1 MTDLFI
7 EDKIHDE
14 CGVFGIFGNDTTDII
29 DETYL
34 ALYALQHRGTLGAGI
49 AINDNGNMSVVK
61 GFGVVPEAL
70 PEKEL
75 SRLKKA
81 KIALGHVRHT
91 TASVANDRTSIQP
104 LLMRYVNGQLSLAL
118 NGALTN
124 YTELREHLHRGGAIF
139 QSNSDI
145 EVIAY
150 IIAQERLETASIEE
164 AVLNAMDKIKGAY
177 SMVMMAPSR
186 LIGVRDPRGFRPL
199 CIGKLGENYII
210 TSESCV
216 FDSLGGEFVRDVEPG
231 EMVVIDDEG
240 VHSYKNNCGGKT
252 SLCIFEF
259 VYFARPDSVLDGMCV
274 NIARQRAGIE
284 LAKEH
289 PVEADMVCAVPDC
302 GIDAAIG
309 YSMQSGIQYGVGLV
323 KNRFIGRAHN
333 NRKKHAQYNLRIK
346 LNAMK
351 SNVQGKRIVLID
363 DSIVK
368 GETSKHIVS
377 MLKKAGAKE
386 VHLRISSPP
395 FKHPCY
401 FGTDIDSTDNLI
413 AAHKSIDEM
422 CAEIGADSLGF
433 LSINGLH
440 KIADECKI
448 DFCDACFSGDYPIEA
463 PPTNPV
469 SAYVVCVRMY

>member
-150 IIAQERLETASIEE
+150 IIAQERLKTASIEE

-252 SLCIFEF
+252 SLCLFEF

-274 NIARQRAGIE
+274 NIARQRAGVE

-309 YSMQSGIQYGVGLV
+309 YSMESGIQYGVGLV

-395 FKHPCY
+395 FKYPCY

-440 KIADECKI
+440 RIADECKI
-448 DFCDACFSGDYPIEA
+448 DFCDACFSGNYPIDASRQSHEDKY
-463 PPTNPV
+463 
-469 SAYVVCVRMY
+469 SKKL

>member
-124 YTELREHLHRGGAIF
+124 YSELREHLHRGGAIF

-150 IIAQERLETASIEE
+150 IIAQERLKTASIEE

-252 SLCIFEF
+252 SLCLFEF

-309 YSMQSGIQYGVGLV
+309 YSMESGIQYGVGLV

-395 FKHPCY
+395 FKYPCY

-413 AAHKSIDEM
+413 AAHRSIDEM

-433 LSINGLH
+433 LSIDGLH

-448 DFCDACFSGDYPIEA
+448 DFCDACFSGNYPIEA
-463 PPTNPV
+463 
-469 SAYVVCVRMY
+469 SRQSHEDKYSKKL

>member
-124 YTELREHLHRGGAIF
+124 YSELREHLHRGGAIF

-252 SLCIFEF
+252 SLCLFEF
-259 VYFARPDSVLDGMCV
+259 VYFARPDSVIDGMCV

-395 FKHPCY
+395 FKYPCY

-433 LSINGLH
+433 LSIDGLH
-440 KIADECKI
+440 RIADECKI

-463 PPTNPV
+463 
-469 SAYVVCVRMY
+469 SRQSHEDKYSKKL

>member
-124 YTELREHLHRGGAIF
+124 YSELREHLHRGGAIF

-199 CIGKLGENYII
+199 CIGKLGKNYII

-252 SLCIFEF
+252 SLCLFEF

-309 YSMQSGIQYGVGLV
+309 YSMESGIQYGVGLV

-395 FKHPCY
+395 FKYPCY

-433 LSINGLH
+433 LSIDGLH
-440 KIADECKI
+440 RIADECKI

-463 PPTNPV
+463 
-469 SAYVVCVRMY
+469 SRQSHEDKYSKKL

>member
-124 YTELREHLHRGGAIF
+124 YSELREHLHRGGAIF

-395 FKHPCY
+395 FKYPCY

-433 LSINGLH
+433 LSIDGLH
-440 KIADECKI
+440 RIADECKI

-463 PPTNPV
+463 
-469 SAYVVCVRMY
+469 SRQSHEDKYSKKL

>member
-91 TASVANDRTSIQP
+91 TASVANDRASIQP

-124 YTELREHLHRGGAIF
+124 YSELREHLHRGGAIF

-150 IIAQERLETASIEE
+150 IIAQERLKTTSIEE

-199 CIGKLGENYII
+199 CVGKLGENYII

-252 SLCIFEF
+252 SLCLFEF

-309 YSMQSGIQYGVGLV
+309 YSMESGIQYGVGLV

-395 FKHPCY
+395 FKYPCY

-422 CAEIGADSLGF
+422 CTEIGADSLGF
-433 LSINGLH
+433 LSIDGLH
-440 KIADECKI
+440 RIADECKI

-463 PPTNPV
+463 
-469 SAYVVCVRMY
+469 SRQSHEDKYSKKL

>member
-1 MTDLFI
+1 
-7 EDKIHDE
+7 
-14 CGVFGIFGNDTTDII
+14 
-29 DETYL
+29 
-34 ALYALQHRGTLGAGI
+34 
-49 AINDNGNMSVVK
+49 MSVVK

-124 YTELREHLHRGGAIF
+124 YSELREHLHRGGAIF

-150 IIAQERLETASIEE
+150 IIAQERLKTASIEE

-252 SLCIFEF
+252 SLCLFEF

-395 FKHPCY
+395 FKYPCY

-433 LSINGLH
+433 LSIDGLH
-440 KIADECKI
+440 RIADECKI

-463 PPTNPV
+463 
-469 SAYVVCVRMY
+469 SRQSHEDKYSKKL

>member
-124 YTELREHLHRGGAIF
+124 YSELREHLHRGGAIF

-252 SLCIFEF
+252 SLCLFEF

-395 FKHPCY
+395 FKYPCY

-433 LSINGLH
+433 LSIDGLH

-448 DFCDACFSGDYPIEA
+448 DFCDACFSGNYPIEA
-463 PPTNPV
+463 
-469 SAYVVCVRMY
+469 SRQSHEDKYSKKL

>member
-124 YTELREHLHRGGAIF
+124 YSELREHLHRGGAIF

-386 VHLRISSPP
+386 IHLRISSPP
-395 FKHPCY
+395 FKYPCY

-433 LSINGLH
+433 LSIDGLH
-440 KIADECKI
+440 RIADECKI

-463 PPTNPV
+463 
-469 SAYVVCVRMY
+469 SRQSHEDKYSKKL

>member
-124 YTELREHLHRGGAIF
+124 YSELREHLHRGGAIF

-395 FKHPCY
+395 FKYPCY

-433 LSINGLH
+433 LSIDGLH
-440 KIADECKI
+440 RIADECKI
-448 DFCDACFSGDYPIEA
+448 DFCDACFSGNYPIDASRQSHEDKY
-463 PPTNPV
+463 
-469 SAYVVCVRMY
+469 SKKL

>member
-124 YTELREHLHRGGAIF
+124 YSELREHLHRGGAIF

-150 IIAQERLETASIEE
+150 IIAQERLKTASIEE

-252 SLCIFEF
+252 SLCLFEF

-309 YSMQSGIQYGVGLV
+309 YSMESGIQYGVGLV

-386 VHLRISSPP
+386 IHLRISSPP
-395 FKHPCY
+395 FKYPCY

-413 AAHKSIDEM
+413 AAHRSIDEM

-433 LSINGLH
+433 LSIDGLH
-440 KIADECKI
+440 RIADECKI

-463 PPTNPV
+463 
-469 SAYVVCVRMY
+469 SRQSHEDKYSKKL

>member
-91 TASVANDRTSIQP
+91 TAFVANDRTSIQP

-124 YTELREHLHRGGAIF
+124 YSELREHLHRGGAIF

-252 SLCIFEF
+252 SLCLFEF

-395 FKHPCY
+395 FKYPCY

-433 LSINGLH
+433 LSIDGLH
-440 KIADECKI
+440 RIADECKI

-463 PPTNPV
+463 
-469 SAYVVCVRMY
+469 SRQSHEDKYSKKL

>member
-49 AINDNGNMSVVK
+49 ATNDNGNMSVVK

-124 YTELREHLHRGGAIF
+124 YSELREHLHRGGAIF

-252 SLCIFEF
+252 SLCLFEF

-289 PVEADMVCAVPDC
+289 LVEADMVCAVPDC

-395 FKHPCY
+395 FKYPCY

-433 LSINGLH
+433 LSIDGLH
-440 KIADECKI
+440 RIADECKI

-463 PPTNPV
+463 
-469 SAYVVCVRMY
+469 SRQSHEDKYSKKL

>member
-7 EDKIHDE
+7 EDTIHDE

-124 YTELREHLHRGGAIF
+124 YSELREHLHRGGAIF

-199 CIGKLGENYII
+199 CIGKLGKNYII

-252 SLCIFEF
+252 SLCLFEF

-463 PPTNPV
+463 
-469 SAYVVCVRMY
+469 SRQSHEDKYSKKL

>member
-81 KIALGHVRHT
+81 KMALGHVRHT

-252 SLCIFEF
+252 SLCLFEF

-309 YSMQSGIQYGVGLV
+309 YSMESGIQYGVGLV

-395 FKHPCY
+395 FKYPCY

-413 AAHKSIDEM
+413 AAHRSIDEM

-433 LSINGLH
+433 LSIDGLH
-440 KIADECKI
+440 RIADECKI

-463 PPTNPV
+463 
-469 SAYVVCVRMY
+469 SRQSHEDKYSKKL

>member
-124 YTELREHLHRGGAIF
+124 YSELREHLHRGGAIF

-351 SNVQGKRIVLID
+351 SNVQGKRMVLID

-395 FKHPCY
+395 FKYPCY

-433 LSINGLH
+433 LSIDGLH
-440 KIADECKI
+440 RIADECKI

-463 PPTNPV
+463 
-469 SAYVVCVRMY
+469 SRQSHEDKYSKKL

>member
-81 KIALGHVRHT
+81 KMALGHVRHT

-124 YTELREHLHRGGAIF
+124 YSELREHLHRGGAIF

-150 IIAQERLETASIEE
+150 IIAQERLKTASIEE

-252 SLCIFEF
+252 SLCLFEF

-274 NIARQRAGIE
+274 NIARQRAGVE

-309 YSMQSGIQYGVGLV
+309 YSMESGIQYGVGLV

-395 FKHPCY
+395 FKYPCY

-433 LSINGLH
+433 LSIDGLH
-440 KIADECKI
+440 RIADECKI

-463 PPTNPV
+463 
-469 SAYVVCVRMY
+469 SRQSHEDKYSKKL

>member
-14 CGVFGIFGNDTTDII
+14 CGVFGIFGNDATDII

-124 YTELREHLHRGGAIF
+124 YSELREHLHRGGAIF

-199 CIGKLGENYII
+199 CIGKLGKNYII

-252 SLCIFEF
+252 SLCLFEF

-395 FKHPCY
+395 FKYPCY

-413 AAHKSIDEM
+413 AAHRSIDEM

-433 LSINGLH
+433 LSIDGLH
-440 KIADECKI
+440 RIADECKI

-463 PPTNPV
+463 
-469 SAYVVCVRMY
+469 SRQSHEDKYSKKL

>member
-124 YTELREHLHRGGAIF
+124 YSELREHLHRGGAIF

-150 IIAQERLETASIEE
+150 IIAQERLKTASIEE

-252 SLCIFEF
+252 SLCLFEF

-351 SNVQGKRIVLID
+351 SNVHGKRIVLID

-395 FKHPCY
+395 FKYPCY

-433 LSINGLH
+433 LSIDGLH

-448 DFCDACFSGDYPIEA
+448 DFCDACFSGNYPIEA
-463 PPTNPV
+463 
-469 SAYVVCVRMY
+469 SRQSHEDKYSKKL

>member
-14 CGVFGIFGNDTTDII
+14 CGVFGIFGNDATDII

-91 TASVANDRTSIQP
+91 TASGANDRTSIQP

-124 YTELREHLHRGGAIF
+124 YSELREHLHRGGAIF

-252 SLCIFEF
+252 SLCLFEF

-395 FKHPCY
+395 FKYPCY

-413 AAHKSIDEM
+413 AAHRSIDEM

-433 LSINGLH
+433 LSIDGLH
-440 KIADECKI
+440 RIADECKI

-463 PPTNPV
+463 
-469 SAYVVCVRMY
+469 SRQSHEDKYSKKL

>member
-124 YTELREHLHRGGAIF
+124 YSELREHLHRGGAIF

-150 IIAQERLETASIEE
+150 IIAQERLKTASIEE

-199 CIGKLGENYII
+199 CIGKLGKNYII

-395 FKHPCY
+395 FKYPCY

-433 LSINGLH
+433 LSIDGLH
-440 KIADECKI
+440 RIADECKI

-463 PPTNPV
+463 
-469 SAYVVCVRMY
+469 SRQSHEDKYSKKL

>member
-124 YTELREHLHRGGAIF
+124 YSELREYLHRGGAIF

-150 IIAQERLETASIEE
+150 IIAQERLKTASIEE

-395 FKHPCY
+395 FKYPCY

-433 LSINGLH
+433 LSIDGLH
-440 KIADECKI
+440 RIADECKI

-463 PPTNPV
+463 
-469 SAYVVCVRMY
+469 SRQSHEDKYSKKL

>member
-124 YTELREHLHRGGAIF
+124 YSELREHLHRGGAIF

-150 IIAQERLETASIEE
+150 IIAQERLKTASIEE

-252 SLCIFEF
+252 SLCLFEF

-274 NIARQRAGIE
+274 NIARQRAGVE

-395 FKHPCY
+395 FKYPCY

-433 LSINGLH
+433 LSIDGLH
-440 KIADECKI
+440 RIADECKI
-448 DFCDACFSGDYPIEA
+448 DFCDACFSGNYPIEA
-463 PPTNPV
+463 
-469 SAYVVCVRMY
+469 SRQSHEDKYSKKL

>member
-104 LLMRYVNGQLSLAL
+104 LLMRYVNGQLSIAL

-252 SLCIFEF
+252 SLCLFEF

-274 NIARQRAGIE
+274 NIARQRAGVE

-395 FKHPCY
+395 FKYPCY

-433 LSINGLH
+433 LSIDGLH
-440 KIADECKI
+440 RIADECKI
-448 DFCDACFSGDYPIEA
+448 DFCDACFSGNYPIEA
-463 PPTNPV
+463 
-469 SAYVVCVRMY
+469 SRQSHEDKYSKKL

>member
-124 YTELREHLHRGGAIF
+124 YSELREHLHRGGAIF

-199 CIGKLGENYII
+199 CIGKLGKNYII

-252 SLCIFEF
+252 SLCLFEF

-422 CAEIGADSLGF
+422 CAEIGANSLGF

-463 PPTNPV
+463 
-469 SAYVVCVRMY
+469 SRQSHEDKYSKKL

>member
-61 GFGVVPEAL
+61 GLGVVPEAL

-124 YTELREHLHRGGAIF
+124 YSELREHLHRGGAIF

-252 SLCIFEF
+252 SLCLFEF

-395 FKHPCY
+395 FKYPCY

-433 LSINGLH
+433 LSIDGLH
-440 KIADECKI
+440 RIADECKI

-463 PPTNPV
+463 
-469 SAYVVCVRMY
+469 SRQSHEDKYSKKL

>member
-124 YTELREHLHRGGAIF
+124 YSELREHLHRGGAIF

-231 EMVVIDDEG
+231 EMVAIDDEG

-252 SLCIFEF
+252 SLCLFEF

-395 FKHPCY
+395 FKYPCY

-433 LSINGLH
+433 LSIDGLH
-440 KIADECKI
+440 RIADECKI

-463 PPTNPV
+463 
-469 SAYVVCVRMY
+469 SRQSHEDKYSKKL

>member
-124 YTELREHLHRGGAIF
+124 YSELREHLHRGGAIF

-150 IIAQERLETASIEE
+150 IIAQERLKTASIEE

-252 SLCIFEF
+252 SLCLFEF

-274 NIARQRAGIE
+274 NIARQRAGVE

-309 YSMQSGIQYGVGLV
+309 YSMESGIQYGVGLV

-433 LSINGLH
+433 LSIDGLH

-448 DFCDACFSGDYPIEA
+448 DFCDACFSGNYPIDASRQSHEDKY
-463 PPTNPV
+463 
-469 SAYVVCVRMY
+469 SKKL

>member
-124 YTELREHLHRGGAIF
+124 YSELREHLHRGGAIF

-150 IIAQERLETASIEE
+150 IIAQERLKTASIEE

-252 SLCIFEF
+252 SLCLFEF

-395 FKHPCY
+395 FKYPCY

-433 LSINGLH
+433 LSIDGLH
-440 KIADECKI
+440 RIADECKI
-448 DFCDACFSGDYPIEA
+448 DFCDACFSGNYPIDASRQSHEDKY
-463 PPTNPV
+463 
-469 SAYVVCVRMY
+469 SKKL

>member
-14 CGVFGIFGNDTTDII
+14 CGVFGIFGNDATDII

-124 YTELREHLHRGGAIF
+124 YSELREHLHRGGAIF

-199 CIGKLGENYII
+199 CIGKLGKNYII

-395 FKHPCY
+395 FKYPCY

-413 AAHKSIDEM
+413 AAHRSIDEM

-433 LSINGLH
+433 LSIDGLH
-440 KIADECKI
+440 RIADECKI

-463 PPTNPV
+463 
-469 SAYVVCVRMY
+469 SRQSHEDKYSKKL

>member
-1 MTDLFI
+1 
-7 EDKIHDE
+7 
-14 CGVFGIFGNDTTDII
+14 
-29 DETYL
+29 
-34 ALYALQHRGTLGAGI
+34 
-49 AINDNGNMSVVK
+49 MSVVK

-124 YTELREHLHRGGAIF
+124 YSELREHLHRGGAIF

-252 SLCIFEF
+252 SLCLFEF

-289 PVEADMVCAVPDC
+289 PVEADLGCAVPDC

-395 FKHPCY
+395 FKYPCY

-433 LSINGLH
+433 LSIDGLH
-440 KIADECKI
+440 RIADECKI

-463 PPTNPV
+463 
-469 SAYVVCVRMY
+469 SRQSHEDKYSKKL

>member
-124 YTELREHLHRGGAIF
+124 YSELREHLHRGGAIF

-150 IIAQERLETASIEE
+150 IIAQERLKTASIEE

-240 VHSYKNNCGGKT
+240 VHSYKNDCGGKT
-252 SLCIFEF
+252 SLCLFEF

-309 YSMQSGIQYGVGLV
+309 YSMESGIQYGVGLV

-395 FKHPCY
+395 FKYPCY

-413 AAHKSIDEM
+413 AAHRSIDEM

-433 LSINGLH
+433 LSIDGLH
-440 KIADECKI
+440 RIADECKI

-463 PPTNPV
+463 
-469 SAYVVCVRMY
+469 SRQSHEDKYSKKL

>member
-81 KIALGHVRHT
+81 KITLGHVRH

-124 YTELREHLHRGGAIF
+124 YSELREHLHRGGAIF

-252 SLCIFEF
+252 SLCLFEF

-395 FKHPCY
+395 FKYPCY

-433 LSINGLH
+433 LSIDGLH
-440 KIADECKI
+440 RIADECKI

-463 PPTNPV
+463 
-469 SAYVVCVRMY
+469 SRQSHEDKYSKKL

>member
-1 MTDLFI
+1 M
-7 EDKIHDE
+7 
-14 CGVFGIFGNDTTDII
+14 N
-29 DETYL
+29 
-34 ALYALQHRGTLGAGI
+34 
-49 AINDNGNMSVVK
+49 VVK

-124 YTELREHLHRGGAIF
+124 YSKLREHLHRGGAIF

-252 SLCIFEF
+252 SLCLFEF

-395 FKHPCY
+395 FKYPCY

-433 LSINGLH
+433 LSIDGLH
-440 KIADECKI
+440 RIADECKI

-463 PPTNPV
+463 
-469 SAYVVCVRMY
+469 SRQSHEDKYSKKL

>member
-81 KIALGHVRHT
+81 KMALGHVRHT

-124 YTELREHLHRGGAIF
+124 YSELREHLHRGGAIF

-150 IIAQERLETASIEE
+150 IIAQERLKTASIEE

-199 CIGKLGENYII
+199 CIGKLGKNYII

-252 SLCIFEF
+252 SLCLFEF

-395 FKHPCY
+395 FKYPCY

-433 LSINGLH
+433 LSIDGLH
-440 KIADECKI
+440 RIADECKI

-463 PPTNPV
+463 
-469 SAYVVCVRMY
+469 SRQSHEDKYSKKL

>member
-124 YTELREHLHRGGAIF
+124 YSELREHLHRGGAIF

-199 CIGKLGENYII
+199 CIGKLGKNYII

-252 SLCIFEF
+252 SLCLFEF

-386 VHLRISSPP
+386 VHFRISSPP

-463 PPTNPV
+463 
-469 SAYVVCVRMY
+469 SRQSHEDKYSKKL

>member
-124 YTELREHLHRGGAIF
+124 YSELREHLHRGGAIF

-199 CIGKLGENYII
+199 CIGKLGKNYII

-252 SLCIFEF
+252 SLCLFEF

-395 FKHPCY
+395 FKYPCY

-413 AAHKSIDEM
+413 AAHRSIDEM

-433 LSINGLH
+433 LSIDGLH
-440 KIADECKI
+440 RIADECKI

-463 PPTNPV
+463 
-469 SAYVVCVRMY
+469 SRQSHEDKYSKKL

>member
-124 YTELREHLHRGGAIF
+124 YSELREHLHRGGAIF

-252 SLCIFEF
+252 SLCLFEF

-395 FKHPCY
+395 FKYPCY

-433 LSINGLH
+433 LSIDGLH
-440 KIADECKI
+440 RIADECKI

-463 PPTNPV
+463 SRQSHEDKYSNKL
-469 SAYVVCVRMY
+469 

>member
-49 AINDNGNMSVVK
+49 AINDNGNMNVVK

-124 YTELREHLHRGGAIF
+124 YSELREHLHRGGAIF
-139 QSNSDI
+139 QSYSDI

-252 SLCIFEF
+252 SLCLFEF

-395 FKHPCY
+395 FKYPCY

-433 LSINGLH
+433 LSIDGLH
-440 KIADECKI
+440 RIADECKI

-463 PPTNPV
+463 
-469 SAYVVCVRMY
+469 SRQSHEDKYSKKL

>member
-124 YTELREHLHRGGAIF
+124 YSELREHLHRGGAIF

-231 EMVVIDDEG
+231 EMVVIDDDG

-252 SLCIFEF
+252 SLCLFEF

-274 NIARQRAGIE
+274 NIARQRAGVE

-433 LSINGLH
+433 LSIDGLH

-448 DFCDACFSGDYPIEA
+448 DFCDACFSGNYPIDASRQSHEDKY
-463 PPTNPV
+463 
-469 SAYVVCVRMY
+469 SKKL